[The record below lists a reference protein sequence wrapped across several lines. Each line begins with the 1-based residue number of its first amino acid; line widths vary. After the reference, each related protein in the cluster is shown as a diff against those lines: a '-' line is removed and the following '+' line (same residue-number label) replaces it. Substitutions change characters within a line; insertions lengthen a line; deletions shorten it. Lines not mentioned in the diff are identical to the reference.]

1 MTDVRL
7 PSRPRRRLRMA
18 WATSKNRQ
26 TVIATVVLWTLYG
39 LLYTHDLV
47 DPPPGAASQNW
58 PQALRYTIVSVL
70 ACWIPLTLLLVAA
83 ARRIVPTRRNPA
95 KSAVQLAAVVV
106 VVLTLHAAYFT
117 AIAPVLEAWQPGTP
131 EPGSQVPFATVLANS
146 FRYSLVRVLMILA
159 VCYAWV
165 HMQDTHANRL
175 RIAELETGLS
185 RARLDALSAQLNPHF
200 LFNALNSIAELIHV
214 DQEAADRMLVAL
226 SVLLRRSLSSPG
238 HEVSVQEETAIVAQ
252 YLSIEQIRLGE
263 RLQVRWA
270 IDPGCL
276 RALVPALMLQPLA
289 ENAIVH
295 GIARRRT
302 PGVVQIAMRH
312 TATTL
317 VIEVSDDGRTTD
329 APARETGSGIGLAN
343 TQARL
348 RCLYGNEWSLTLHTD
363 DDSRSIVRVELPLRF
378 AAPCDAGAP
387 FTVQPV

>member
-1 MTDVRL
+1 MTDARH
-7 PSRPRRRLRMA
+7 PSRPPPRTGMRHV
-18 WATSKNRQ
+18 TPKNLQ
-26 TVIATVVLWTLYG
+26 TVTATFVLWTLYG
-39 LLYTHDLV
+39 LLYSHDLV
-47 DPPPGAASQNW
+47 DPPPGAA
-58 PQALRYTIVSVL
+58 PQSWLHALRYTFISVL
-70 ACWIPLTLLLVAA
+70 VCWIPLTLLLVAT
-83 ARRIVPTRRNPA
+83 ARRVALSRRTLVSGA
-95 KSAVQLAAVVV
+95 AQLAAAIV
-106 VVLTLHAAYFT
+106 VVLTLHAAYIT
-117 AIAPVLEAWQPGTP
+117 AIAPLLEAWQPGTP
-131 EPGSQVPFATVLANS
+131 SPGPHPPFSTVLANS

-159 VCYAWV
+159 ICYAWV

-226 SVLLRRSLSSPG
+226 SMLLRRSLSGPG
-238 HEVSVQEETAIVAQ
+238 HEVSVQEEAAIVAQ
-252 YLSIEQIRLGE
+252 YLSIEKIRLGE

-302 PGVVQIAMRH
+302 PGVVQIAMHR
-312 TATTL
+312 TATML
-317 VIEVSDDGRTTD
+317 VIEVSDDGRTSD
-329 APARETGSGIGLAN
+329 APPRETGSGIGLAN

-348 RCLYGNEWSLTLHTD
+348 RCLYGDDWSLTLHTD
-363 DDSRSIVRVELPLRF
+363 DDTRSIVRVELPLRF
-378 AAPCDAGAP
+378 AAASDGALSLA
-387 FTVQPV
+387 T